1 MKSYD
6 DGSDKYNL
14 LISETGN
21 TVPSPVTSL
30 GNQMFIMFT
39 TYGNDAGKGFTA
51 KITFGNIIMIL
62 QYYTLIHVCWAHE
75 FSGNS
80 KFAIQYIGRDC
91 LIPP

>member
-21 TVPSPVTSL
+21 SAPSPVTSL

-39 TYGNDAGKGFTA
+39 ADGIEGGKGFTA

-62 QYYTLIHVCWAHE
+62 QYYHQIHVFWA
-75 FSGNS
+75 
-80 KFAIQYIGRDC
+80 
-91 LIPP
+91 